1 MGKEELLKELN
12 KLEFPQQT
20 RSNVGGTYKGFV
32 LGRITSWAGTGDKA
46 GYRKI
51 PSIKTG
57 QPKYKEVYKL
67 ARQLIKAHDPNFKYT
82 TIQFNKNHKSAKHV
96 DGRNVGMSMMIGLG
110 NYTGGELFI
119 YNEDGKT
126 IKKKAITKNRWIKF
140 NGSIYPHKTASFS
153 GTRYTLIYF
162 KN

>member
-1 MGKEELLKELN
+1 MGKAELLKELN

-32 LGRITSWAGTGDKA
+32 LGRITSWAGTGDKS

-51 PSIKTG
+51 QSIKTG

-67 ARQLIKAHDPNFKYT
+67 ARQLIKEHDPNFKYT

-110 NYTGGELFI
+110 NYTGGELSVEGVKHDIKYKPVIF
-119 YNEDGKT
+119 DGKNKEHWVEFFT
-126 IKKKAITKNRWIKF
+126 PDRY
-140 NGSIYPHKTASFS
+140 SIIMYM
-153 GTRYTLIYF
+153 I
-162 KN
+162 